1 MDASAVAA
9 LLGALIGGLAGVA
22 GQVLAARYASR
33 NERRRLAVEAG
44 YREWEHMRDLAKDG
58 GGRLL
63 PPILFIHYSN
73 ELMTL
78 LDRGTLSAESYR
90 DVIRRRDSFR
100 AVIEEDHV
108 RRTGGP
114 R

>member
-1 MDASAVAA
+1 MDASIAA
-9 LLGALIGGLAGVA
+9 LLGALIGGLAAMA

-44 YREWEHMRDLAKDG
+44 YREWEYVRDLSKDLG
-58 GGRLL
+58 LRLL

-78 LDRGTLSAESYR
+78 LDKGTLSAESYR

-100 AVIEEDHV
+100 AVIEEDQA
-108 RRTGGP
+108 RRTGGHQ
-114 R
+114 